1 MEKGNGKERSKW
13 IAPKEKFLKNGDVV
27 SVGDLEQGFVI
38 IRVFRLDCEQSLIF
52 LCKVAKPLAAR
63 NESVSPRRKIKR
75 PVFSRLVSI
84 PI

>member
-13 IAPKEKFLKNGDVV
+13 IAPRVKLKKKKGVVV

-52 LCKVAKPLAAR
+52 LCKVAT
-63 NESVSPRRKIKR
+63 RKT
-75 PVFSRLVSI
+75 
-84 PI
+84 